1 MADKLPIVEAPAT
14 VVLPADTHLD
24 TKDNKASKT
33 TVEEDLKTAGQ
44 RKINLV
50 WENTQMRI
58 ALSVIWAS
66 LLVSGILATAGK
78 ILGTPE
84 VQLAAVVFMFGVAN
98 LVTGFYFGR
107 TNHAR
112 MGDPPNK

>member
-1 MADKLPIVEAPAT
+1 MPDKLPIVEAPAT
-14 VVLPADTHLD
+14 VVIPANSALD
-24 TKDNKASKT
+24 TKDNKAST
-33 TVEEDLKTAGQ
+33 TTAEEDLKTAGQ
-44 RKINLV
+44 REINLV

-58 ALSVIWAS
+58 ALSVIWVS
-66 LLVSGILATAGK
+66 LAVSGALAIGGK
-78 ILGTPE
+78 YLGTPD

-112 MGDPPNK
+112 VGDTTK